1 MEKMTKFLALDKCL
15 PRRDFLQ
22 VGLLIQ
28 PEIYSLKLKVVF
40 KHVKWKG
47 MYIENVNGVTDV

>member
-1 MEKMTKFLALDKCL
+1 MTKFLALDKCL